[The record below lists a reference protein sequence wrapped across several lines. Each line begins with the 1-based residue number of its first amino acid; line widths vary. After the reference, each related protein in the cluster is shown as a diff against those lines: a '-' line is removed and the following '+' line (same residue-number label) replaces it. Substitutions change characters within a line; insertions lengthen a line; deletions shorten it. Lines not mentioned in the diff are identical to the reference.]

1 MLGYITFIILTYS
14 LTGRGAEDFDQGFTA
29 AGKICFI
36 FLCTTLLIILFI
48 FVTIIY
54 IIYKARRKQ
63 LVLEDGIEN
72 GIDSPPKYCVEESPP
87 TYQEAVNIE
96 KNPIFQNP
104 IFSDAEISII
114 L

>member
-1 MLGYITFIILTYS
+1 MLGYITLIILTYS
-14 LTGRGAEDFDQGFTA
+14 LTGSGAEDFDQRFTT
-29 AGKICFI
+29 AGKNCFI
-36 FLCTTLLIILFI
+36 YLCTAIITFLIFS
-48 FVTIIY
+48 FVIY

-72 GIDSPPKYCVEESPP
+72 GIDSPPKYCVEEQPP
-87 TYQEAVNIE
+87 TYQEAINIE
-96 KNPIFQNP
+96 KNPIFKHP

>member
-1 MLGYITFIILTYS
+1 MLGYITFIILNYNYVVGS
-14 LTGRGAEDFDQGFTA
+14 EVEDFDQRFVTV
-29 AGKICFI
+29 GKNCLI
-36 FLCTTLLIILFI
+36 FLCFITFLMFI
-48 FVTIIY
+48 FVPIV

-87 TYQEAVNIE
+87 PYDEAIKLE
-96 KNPIFQNP
+96 RKA
-104 IFSDAEISII
+104 IFSNAEISII

>member
-1 MLGYITFIILTYS
+1 MTFIILNYNYVVWS
-14 LTGRGAEDFDQGFTA
+14 EVEDFDWSKFDQRFENFL
-29 AGKICFI
+29 ISLCFI
-36 FLCTTLLIILFI
+36 TFLMFI
-48 FVTIIY
+48 FVPIIY

-87 TYQEAVNIE
+87 TYQEAINIE
-96 KNPIFQNP
+96 KNPIYQNP

>member
-1 MLGYITFIILTYS
+1 MTNKKVFFLKKFGMLLFETVKNLIFWIVTRVSTRDYTVTFLI
-14 LTGRGAEDFDQGFTA
+14 FT
-29 AGKICFI
+29 
-36 FLCTTLLIILFI
+36 
-48 FVTIIY
+48 FVIY

-72 GIDSPPKYCVEESPP
+72 GIDSPPKYCVEEQPP
-87 TYQEAVNIE
+87 TYQEAINIE
-96 KNPIFQNP
+96 KNPIFKHP